1 MAARPLD
8 RAVTEQT
15 DDDEPE
21 DAPGLVAGYVGHA
34 LFAAIA
40 FVSLAWR
47 DRLDELPA
55 RAIGEH
61 GLAVAA
67 GSGLAIGLA
76 LALLLP
82 PLRRF
87 LPKLARIEAELRRT
101 FTGRSDAAI
110 AAFVAA
116 GATAE
121 ELLFRLAL
129 PDWLGVPAA
138 VAIAAGVNSA
148 VIGWAW
154 LPLGLAHAAAFCLMV
169 GGGFGLLATATAGA
183 IANYLMIRRLLCRS
197 DA

>member
-1 MAARPLD
+1 MNDQP
-8 RAVTEQT
+8 
-15 DDDEPE
+15 DD

-40 FVSLAWR
+40 LVSLAWR
-47 DRLDELPA
+47 DRLDELSL
-55 RAIGEH
+55 RAVGEH
-61 GLAVAA
+61 GPAVAA
-67 GSGLAIGLA
+67 GVGLAIGSA

-87 LPKLARIEAELRRT
+87 LPKLGRIEAELRRM
-101 FTGRSDAAI
+101 FAGRGDASI

-116 GATAE
+116 GAAAE

-154 LPLGLAHAAAFCLMV
+154 LPLGLAHATAFCLMV
-169 GGGFGLLATATAGA
+169 AGGFGLLATATAGA
-183 IANYLMIRRLLCRS
+183 VANYLMIRRLLCRS